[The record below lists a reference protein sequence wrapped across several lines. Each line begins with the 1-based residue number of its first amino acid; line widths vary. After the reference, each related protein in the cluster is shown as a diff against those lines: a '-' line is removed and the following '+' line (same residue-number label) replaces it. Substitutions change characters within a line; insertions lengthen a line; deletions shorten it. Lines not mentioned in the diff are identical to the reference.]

1 MGWERLGARLWPR
14 LGGVHLV
21 EATKSLYAPVPI
33 QGNTRHEPV
42 LARA

>member
-1 MGWERLGARLWPR
+1 LWPG

-21 EATKSLYAPVPI
+21 EATKSLYAPVAIRARKVPEPI
-33 QGNTRHEPV
+33 